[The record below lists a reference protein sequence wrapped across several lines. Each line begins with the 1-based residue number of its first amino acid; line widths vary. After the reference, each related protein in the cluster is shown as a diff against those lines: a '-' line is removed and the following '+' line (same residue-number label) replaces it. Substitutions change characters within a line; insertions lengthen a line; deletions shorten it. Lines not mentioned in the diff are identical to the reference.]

1 MLWHNNMGINCIFAS
16 RFPHGGRPWQSQ
28 NGFFKFNLRDGV
40 PGRDTKPSDGFRPYD
55 SQKFGLRSGSV
66 KSICDR
72 NLSST
77 ESDTS
82 CPPYNIGSDFP
93 PPWVEETD
101 YRQYLGALPDESRSL
116 DNIST
121 PFVGD
126 DQFLQDNPSW
136 DNRNFG
142 VEECTQA
149 RENRWRDNDV
159 KRFAEVAQ
167 YLDHTALQTL
177 AAPEPVSPFSNYAE
191 ESLPPQA
198 PSTSEYK
205 NTYIDQ
211 LQSSSRQYAV
221 PPAGRYSA
229 QAPPFQHPPRT
240 EYKYLPTE
248 PLHPAAR
255 QYRQQSV
262 SGYLASAQV
271 QQQPPGEY
279 RRNVPVPQPPS
290 GQHRP
295 QSAYNNRPT
304 TENRHVAPP
313 GQQQQHSARQRP
325 QSAVSY
331 SDHSAGFQAPQYRH
345 PEPLARQYCTAYV
358 QTSQLP
364 SRTVN
369 QHRQLSDSSLSELL
383 IETQSNRFAHTNP
396 SVPPIHS
403 QQNYT
408 APSLQSAF
416 SSKQATRHRASHH
429 VEYTDTSVPPILPNQ
444 QNYTAPSLQSGYN
457 SKQTRH
463 RDSTCAVAEYLG
475 KAQQSYGIPPAS
487 TRTVDSTPPKQ
498 QPKLTEEQQ
507 QQLVNQQRREKE
519 TSQRRFEAF
528 AHHLEN
534 TYPLTGSRIHPPSEE
549 DYRAFAD
556 ISQFLEDP
564 PLDDL
569 PTANMYHQPN
579 DNAVMLRRAVPVGGA
594 LHPSQMSFQ
603 QYQQPEEKPTV
614 YRFANSSGV
623 PSHGIVNG
631 GIVNQMAVSEK
642 KELHELNNR
651 LSAVLQ
657 NQQPTEGRFDATS
670 LLNAVDS
677 LEQELAHVR
686 TTYEQELGKIRYV
699 HPHFTL

>member
-1 MLWHNNMGINCIFAS
+1 MGINCICVS
-16 RFPHGGRPWQSQ
+16 RFTHGGRPWQSQ
-28 NGFFKFNLRDGV
+28 NGFFKYNLRDGV
-40 PGRDTKPSDGFRPYD
+40 PGRDTTPSDGFRPID
-55 SQKFGLRSGSV
+55 SQRFGLRRSGSV

-82 CPPYNIGSDFP
+82 CPPYQLPGSDFP

-101 YRQYLGALPDESRSL
+101 YRQYLGALPDESGSL
-116 DNIST
+116 DHIST
-121 PFVGD
+121 AFLQE

-177 AAPEPVSPFSNYAE
+177 AAPEPVSPFSHYADE
-191 ESLPPQA
+191 TLPQQA
-198 PSTSEYK
+198 PLTSQYK

-211 LQSSSRQYAV
+211 SQSSSRQYAA
-221 PPAGRYSA
+221 PPGGNYPA
-229 QAPPFQHPPRT
+229 QTPPFQHPPRT

-248 PLHPAAR
+248 PLQPAAR

-271 QQQPPGEY
+271 QQQPPGEF
-279 RRNVPVPQPPS
+279 RHNTPAPQPPS

-295 QSAYNNRPT
+295 QSAYSNRPT
-304 TENRHVAPP
+304 TEHRHVAPP
-313 GQQQQHSARQRP
+313 GQQRQQHSAIQRP

-331 SDHSAGFQAPQYRH
+331 SDDSVRFQAPQYRH

-369 QHRQLSDSSLSELL
+369 RRRQLSDSSLSELL
-383 IETQSNRFAHTNP
+383 NETQSNRSAHTKA
-396 SVPPIHS
+396 SVPPIRG

-408 APSLQSAF
+408 APSSQSGF

-429 VEYTDTSVPPILPNQ
+429 VEYTDTPAPPILRNQ
-444 QNYTAPSLQSGYN
+444 QHHPAPSLH
-457 SKQTRH
+457 RH
-463 RDSTCAVAEYLG
+463 RDSNCAVAEYLG
-475 KAQQSYGIPPAS
+475 KAQRSYGIPLSS
-487 TRTVDSTPPKQ
+487 TGTVDSSPQKQ

-534 TYPLTGSRIHPPSEE
+534 TYPLTGPRVYPKSEE
-549 DYRAFAD
+549 DYRVFAD

-569 PTANMYHQPN
+569 PTSNMYHQPS
-579 DNAVMLRRAVPVGGA
+579 DNPVMLRRAVPVGGA

-603 QYQQPEEKPTV
+603 QYKQSEEKPTV

-677 LEQELAHVR
+677 LEQELTHVR
-686 TTYEQELGKIRYV
+686 TTYEQELGKIRYG
-699 HPHFTL
+699 HPHVTF